1 MNRVAVLSLLCL
13 GLTAGLSAKTNEEI
27 LIPFYSEQ
35 VRIHYRSDLMEV
47 AKPKMSEQGLRS
59 YFRNMS
65 QTEYTVIVRS
75 LQQARKAFRLN
86 DWLYYQLVKQ
96 VLQQIYGQ
104 HDPLE
109 RTLAAW
115 FLLSQSGFDTRLTY
129 LEAEAY
135 LYVYTEDEVFEAPMI
150 EDKGRSYIN
159 LTRVKAGR
167 EPQKALYL
175 LGFAPNPTGHAFSF
189 YLPELPRLKPDLK
202 EHTVRFYYEQEWH
215 AITVKVDEN
224 IAAFMEAYPIIAE
237 EKYLEVPISQSLAK
251 SLFPPLRQMLKGKN
265 EWQTA
270 ELLAAFTRSA
280 FVYKED
286 KAYFGCSKPMVAEE
300 VFVHPYSDCEDRTAL
315 FFQLARVLL
324 PLPIIVVAYADHLTL
339 AMALPKAEGSSIH
352 YEDRNYY
359 FCDPTGPIRD
369 QRVGVVPEGY
379 KDKPFKVIKH
389 YSMNRVNQG
398 N

>member
-1 MNRVAVLSLLCL
+1 MNRVVALFLMCL
-13 GLTAGLSAKTNEEI
+13 GLSTSLSAKADEEI

-35 VRIHYRSDLMEV
+35 VRIHYRSDLLKV
-47 AKPKMSEQGLRS
+47 GKPEMTEQGLRA
-59 YFRNMS
+59 YFRDMS
-65 QTEYTVIVRS
+65 QTGYGTIIRS

-86 DWLYYQLVKQ
+86 DWLYYQLIKQ
-96 VLQQIYGQ
+96 VLRQIYGQ

-135 LYVYTEDEVFEAPMI
+135 LYAYTEDEVFEAPI
-150 EDKGRSYIN
+150 IKDKGRSYIN
-159 LTRVKAGR
+159 LTRVQAGR
-167 EPQKALYL
+167 AHQKALYL

-189 YLPELPRLKPDLK
+189 YLPELPRLKPDLQ
-202 EHTVRFYYEQEWH
+202 EHTVRFFYEKEWH
-215 AITVKVDEN
+215 AIKVEVDEN
-224 IAAFMEAYPIIAE
+224 IAAFMEGYPIIAE
-237 EKYLEVPISQSLAK
+237 EKYLEVPVSRSLAK
-251 SLFPPLRQMLKGKN
+251 SLFPPLRQMLRGKN
-265 EWQTA
+265 EWQKA

-300 VFVHPYSDCEDRTAL
+300 VFIHPYSDCEDRTAL
-315 FFQLARVLL
+315 FFQLTKKLL
-324 PLPIIVVAYADHLTL
+324 PLPTIVVAYADHLTL
-339 AMALPKAEGSSIH
+339 AVALPKAEGSSIH
-352 YEDRNYY
+352 YEGENYY

-369 QRVGVVPEGY
+369 QRVGIVPEGY
-379 KDKPFKVIKH
+379 EDKPFKVIKH
-389 YSMNRVNQG
+389 YSMHHVNQG